1 MWDPTCLVSPACE
14 ETRSIYRLST
24 PPTPLL
30 DEPMPSPQ
38 KPSPAKERLQTVTE
52 EVEVTKEVTVKKET
66 RKVQSRSELL
76 AQALEQARIS
86 SPAIAKSKT
95 PPATKPSPDTPSP
108 AKPAL
113 PLRSPSLLR
122 RESPPL
128 PKFPLPPLLF
138 IPVMAVLAGTP
149 RQCSRW

>member
-14 ETRSIYRLST
+14 ETKSVYRLST

-66 RKVQSRSELL
+66 RKVQSHSELL

-86 SPAIAKSKT
+86 SPAIAKPNTS
-95 PPATKPSPDTPSP
+95 PATKPSPDTPSP
-108 AKPAL
+108 AKPVL
-113 PLRSPSLLR
+113 PTAKPPPAPAKSKPPERNVPFFKAVSKLSL
-122 RESPPL
+122 
-128 PKFPLPPLLF
+128 K
-138 IPVMAVLAGTP
+138 G
-149 RQCSRW
+149 RWTCLT